1 MSTTL
6 LCEHQGDAVGEG
18 VKADI
23 IEEIPKVLATSVL
36 ATSVLVLATDDCEGG
51 TR

>member
-6 LCEHQGDAVGEG
+6 LCEHQGDTVGEE
-18 VKADI
+18 VEADI

-36 ATSVLVLATDDCEGG
+36 VLATDDCKGG